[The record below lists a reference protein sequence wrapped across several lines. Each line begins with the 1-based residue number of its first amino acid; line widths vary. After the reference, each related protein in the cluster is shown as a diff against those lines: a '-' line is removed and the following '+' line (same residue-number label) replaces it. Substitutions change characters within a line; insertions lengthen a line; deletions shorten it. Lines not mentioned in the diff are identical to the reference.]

1 MKSKIFLLAIIL
13 LGSLLP
19 FLTFVTSIT
28 DTPMNLI
35 SLNIQEDDFG
45 IDWTLKEIFSY
56 EAISFRDYY
65 GKVLVIDLF

>member
-1 MKSKIFLLAIIL
+1 MKSKMFLLAIIL
-13 LGSLLP
+13 LGFIMS

-35 SLNIQEDDFG
+35 SLNIQKDDFG